1 MTRYRCIP
9 IDDAVAERFRRSG
22 RDDFGNPVRR
32 VTAASAT
39 GFPCRHCLCC
49 AEPGEPML
57 LGSYDLGR
65 PRGVYWTPS
74 PIFLHVRSCI
84 SFDATDVVA
93 PIIRANS
100 LVSVRAYDAEDLCLY
115 DLGHVC
121 AGAEVDAALLR
132 ALEDPR
138 TAFVNVHT
146 ARPGCL
152 LSRVERVEATSS
164 AAP

>member
-9 IDDAVAERFRRSG
+9 IGDAVAERFRRSG
-22 RDDFGNPVRR
+22 RDDFDNPVRS
-32 VTAASAT
+32 VAAT
-39 GFPCRHCLCC
+39 GAGRFPCRRCLCC

-57 LGSYDLGR
+57 LASYDPGR
-65 PRGVYWTPS
+65 PRGLYWTPS
-74 PIFLHVRSCI
+74 PIFLHAQSCTG
-84 SFDATDVVA
+84 FAAADVVA

-100 LVSVRAYDAEDLCLY
+100 LVSVRAYDADDLCLY

-121 AGAEVDAALLR
+121 PGAEVDAPLLHALD
-132 ALEDPR
+132 DPR

-152 LSRVERVEATSS
+152 LSRVERLAD
-164 AAP
+164 A